1 MKRFKSLA
9 GISAVLAGVLALG
22 VFGSVAAAQTP
33 ATQPAQQANPH
44 PIEVAGQVT
53 SVSANSL
60 VLKTRRGEITANV
73 SANTWIVTGKDGAR
87 SQGALSDIQ
96 TGKPAMVAG
105 MTTGDPKVIDA
116 RVVRQGP
123 IEKAGARG
131 RGRMKQAA
139 QHFAIGTIKAINGSA
154 ITVTTERGQE
164 VTVNTTADTAVLNS
178 GLKSVSSLKVGDSV
192 QLVGKPARP
201 EKPAGTPPA
210 EKPAQGTRAIDA
222 HAIRVVS
229 TNSAMVIGH
238 IESINGNTITIRTPR
253 ERAGMQVTLDGS
265 TEYRTISVA
274 DKKLVAAGQA
284 DLKAGGNV
292 IIEGTTG
299 INGNAMTARAVIILP
314 EGKQKAAKP

>member
-44 PIEVAGQVT
+44 PIEIAGQVT

-87 SQGALSDIQ
+87 VQGALSDIQ
-96 TGKPAMVAG
+96 TGKPAVVAG
-105 MTTGDPKVIDA
+105 MTTADPKVIDA

-123 IEKAGARG
+123 IEKAKRPG
-131 RGRMKQAA
+131 RGRMKQMA
-139 QHFAIGTIKAINGSA
+139 QHFATGTIKAINGSA
-154 ITVTTERGQE
+154 LTVTTERGQE

-178 GLKSVSSLKVGDSV
+178 GFKSVSSLKVGDSV
-192 QLVGKPARP
+192 QLVGKPVRP
-201 EKPAGTPPA
+201 EKPVDKPAG
-210 EKPAQGTRAIDA
+210 KPAQGTRTIDA
-222 HAIRVVS
+222 QAIRVVS
-229 TNSAMVIGH
+229 TNSVLVIGH
-238 IESINGNTITIRTPR
+238 IESINGNTITIRTPK
-253 ERAGMQVTLDGS
+253 ERAGMQVTLDAG
-265 TEYRTISVA
+265 TEYRAISVA
-274 DKKLVAAGQA
+274 DKKLVAAAQA

-299 INGNAMTARAVIILP
+299 VNGNAMTARAVIILP

>member
-9 GISAVLAGVLALG
+9 GISAVLVGVLALG

-60 VLKTRRGEITANV
+60 VLKTRRGDITANV
-73 SANTWIVTGKDGAR
+73 SADTWIVTEKDGAR
-87 SQGALSDIQ
+87 VQGTLSDIQ
-96 TGKPAMVAG
+96 TGKPAMVSG
-105 MTTGDPKVIDA
+105 MTTSDPKVIDA

-123 IEKAGARG
+123 VEKAKRPG

-154 ITVTTERGQE
+154 ITVTTERGQD

-178 GLKSVSSLKVGDSV
+178 GFKSVSSLKVGDSV
-192 QLVGKPARP
+192 QLVGKPVRP

-210 EKPAQGTRAIDA
+210 EKPAQGTRTIDA
-222 HAIRVVS
+222 QAIRVIS
-229 TNSAMVIGH
+229 TNSALVIGH
-238 IESINGNTITIRTPR
+238 IESVNGNTITIRTPR

-274 DKKLVAAGQA
+274 DKKLVAAAQA

-299 INGNAMTARAVIILP
+299 VDGKSLTARAVIILP
-314 EGKQKAAKP
+314 EGKQKAARP